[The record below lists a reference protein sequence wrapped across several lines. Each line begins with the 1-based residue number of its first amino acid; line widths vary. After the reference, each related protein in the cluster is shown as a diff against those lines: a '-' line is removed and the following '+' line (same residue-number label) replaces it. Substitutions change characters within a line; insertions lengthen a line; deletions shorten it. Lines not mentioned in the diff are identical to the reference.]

1 MTFPEKVGPE
11 KVSWRQDAP
20 VPTTPSALPAPPR
33 PSAPVRAARALLV
46 LGDIV
51 FAGASVP
58 LALRWAPHLGGDS
71 TYGTLPAGIFP
82 LFYAA
87 LVPLL
92 AAAANLY
99 REGMWSSRRRQ
110 ALPGLKTL
118 LWTVGGTAGALF
130 CFAHE
135 IPWNLRAAVLLSHG
149 VLGVWLLVL
158 RPFTAKRLHRSL
170 ARNPELRERAL
181 IFGTDAIARE
191 VARKL
196 TASSPCVQL
205 LGYTA
210 PNRPRSAAE
219 RSAFDRGGAFY
230 PCEISALPEL
240 AREIGADLVV
250 VARPDLPREEVVLLS
265 DRLSAVGVR
274 VKVVSNV
281 FNQLVDSVP
290 FETGYGVPLVPVGQ
304 TPLRG
309 QHERGKR
316 AFDLLATS
324 LGGLLILPAML
335 VLALLV
341 KLSSPGPV
349 LYRQTRVGKN
359 GLPFDFFKFRSMRA
373 AKDDP
378 VHRDYARGL
387 VQNGGAAATD
397 ENGKKVYKL
406 VDEARVTPIG
416 RFLRRT
422 SLDELPQLI
431 NVLRGEMSLVGPR
444 PCLPFEYEVYR
455 DWQKR
460 RLDVTPGMT
469 GLWQV
474 TGRSY
479 VTFEDMV
486 LLDLFYIANWSFPMD
501 LKILLRTIPV
511 VIFGKGG
518 M

>member
-1 MTFPEKVGPE
+1 MTSPEIVR
-11 KVSWRQDAP
+11 WRQDAP
-20 VPTTPSALPAPPR
+20 VRPVPANPPAPA
-33 PSAPVRAARALLV
+33 APIRRARALL
-46 LGDIV
+46 LIGDV
-51 FAGASVP
+51 AFAGASVL
-58 LALRWAPHLGGDS
+58 LALRWALSLDAHARVAF
-71 TYGTLPAGIFP
+71 LPAAAFP
-82 LFYAA
+82 LVYA
-87 LVPLL
+87 LFVPMV
-92 AAAANLY
+92 AAAAGLY
-99 REGMWSSRRRQ
+99 KEGMWSSRRRQ
-110 ALPGLKTL
+110 ALPGLRTL
-118 LWTVGGTAGALF
+118 LWTVGTTAGALF
-130 CFAHE
+130 FFARE
-135 IPWNLRAAVLLSHG
+135 IPWNLRAAVLLSHS
-149 VLGVWLLVL
+149 VLGLWLLVL
-158 RPFTAKRLHRSL
+158 RPFSAKRLHRSL
-170 ARNPELRERAL
+170 ARNPLLRQRAL
-181 IFGTDAIARE
+181 IFGTDSIARE
-191 VARKL
+191 VARNL
-196 TASSPCVQL
+196 TASSPYFEVV
-205 LGYTA
+205 GYAA
-210 PNRPRSAAE
+210 PQRPRSAVD
-219 RSAFDRGGAFY
+219 RSALDRGTFF
-230 PCEISALPEL
+230 PCEVGAIPEL

-265 DRLSAVGVR
+265 DQLGAVGVR

-309 QHERGKR
+309 GQERWKR
-316 AFDLLATS
+316 LFDLVATS
-324 LGGLLILPAML
+324 LGGLIILPFLLA
-335 VLALLV
+335 LALLV

-359 GLPFDFFKFRSMRA
+359 GEPFDFFKFRSMRLA
-373 AKDDP
+373 QDDP

-406 VDEARVTPIG
+406 VDEARITPIG

-486 LLDLFYIANWSFPMD
+486 LLDLFYIANWSFATD